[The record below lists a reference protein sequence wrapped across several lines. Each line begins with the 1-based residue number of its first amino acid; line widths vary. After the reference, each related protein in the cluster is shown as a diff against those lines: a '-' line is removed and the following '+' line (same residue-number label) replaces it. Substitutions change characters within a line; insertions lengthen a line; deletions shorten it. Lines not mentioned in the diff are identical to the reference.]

1 MSMLRIRRG
10 ILGLAVIPAL
20 VGAVG
25 GCTTKEGPGLKVT
38 IDRGDFQP
46 AKMKVAISADH
57 GGFAFQMRDNSM
69 GVGVTTEDLDGDGA
83 LELIAEF
90 VQPDP
95 TVSFRVQANSAIE
108 LTLKVRALAFDKDN
122 LIASAVG
129 VAPPLPPAAT
139 ARSRSDWPGTRAR
152 SAPTRASPTSGPPR
166 PTSPSGAER

>member
-1 MSMLRIRRG
+1 MVVLDAVGAVAVGAGAVTYVETRPGPSNELVISGDAGRGAMSMLRIRRG

-69 GVGVTTEDLDGDGA
+69 GV
-83 LELIAEF
+83 
-90 VQPDP
+90 
-95 TVSFRVQANSAIE
+95 
-108 LTLKVRALAFDKDN
+108 
-122 LIASAVG
+122 AS
-129 VAPPLPPAAT
+129 PPRTSTAT
-139 ARSRSDWPGTRAR
+139 ARWS
-152 SAPTRASPTSGPPR
+152 
-166 PTSPSGAER
+166 